1 MKVGDLVRHNG
12 GGGEGAAI
20 GIIIGKHP
28 EYGWWKV
35 HELCGEYVGVT
46 EKPAPRRTAGS
57 LFQKVLDRSRSS
69 GYITGVRRENER
81 TDRPADL

>member
-12 GGGEGAAI
+12 GGGESAAI
-20 GIIIGKHP
+20 GIIIGRHP

-46 EKPAPRRTAGS
+46 ATAGS
-57 LFQKVLDRSRSS
+57 QTDGWFIISESPLTDH
-69 GYITGVRRENER
+69 
-81 TDRPADL
+81 DRPDTLQE

>member
-20 GIIIGKHP
+20 GIIIGKHQV
-28 EYGWWKV
+28 YGWWTV

-46 EKPAPRRTAGS
+46 AEAGVTQTDGWFVIS
-57 LFQKVLDRSRSS
+57 ESPL
-69 GYITGVRRENER
+69 
-81 TDRPADL
+81 TDRDRRDTLQG

>member
-1 MKVGDLVRHNG
+1 VKVGDLVRHNG

-46 EKPAPRRTAGS
+46 AEAR
-57 LFQKVLDRSRSS
+57 VLDGGWFVISESS
-69 GYITGVRRENER
+69 LTDDDRRD
-81 TDRPADL
+81 TLQG